1 MHSFS
6 LEVNDRI
13 EVIVN
18 EKPYKSLVIDVDDDA
33 IKINLPANDGQYLM
47 LHSGEKIEVNAYLEN
62 GNCFNF
68 YSKVI
73 SKGKDG
79 NILYY
84 ELEEPFN
91 ITAIQ
96 RRNFFRVGMVN
107 SVQYKNI
114 TSIPEEDFENIPFKE
129 ALMVDLSGGGIKLKL
144 KEKVNKDD
152 LFFIKMKIKQ
162 KDFLLRGDIVRIE
175 ETFDNER
182 LCGIRFLDITE
193 AQSDIIIGELFE
205 IMRKQ
210 RTRS

>member
-18 EKPYKSLVIDVDDDA
+18 EKPYKSLVIDVDDDV

>member
-18 EKPYKSLVIDVDDDA
+18 EKPYKSLVIDIDDDV
-33 IKINLPANDGQYLM
+33 IKINLPVNDGQYLM
-47 LHSGEKIEVNAYLEN
+47 LHSGEKIEMNAYLEN

-68 YSKVI
+68 YSRVI

-84 ELEEPFN
+84 KLEEPFN
-91 ITAIQ
+91 IIEIQ
-96 RRNFFRVGMVN
+96 RRSFFRVGVVN

-114 TSIPEEDFENIPFKE
+114 TNIPKEDFENIPFKE

-152 LFFIKMKIKQ
+152 LFLINIKIKQ
-162 KDFLLRGDIVRIE
+162 KEFLLQGDIVRIE
-175 ETFDNER
+175 ETSDNER

-193 AQSDIIIGELFE
+193 AQSDMIIGELFE

-210 RTRS
+210 RSRA

>member
-13 EVIVN
+13 EVIVD
-18 EKPYKSLVIDVDDDA
+18 EKPYKSLVIDVDDDV

-91 ITAIQ
+91 ITEIQ
-96 RRNFFRVGMVN
+96 RRNFFRVGVVN

-114 TSIPEEDFENIPFKE
+114 TNIYEEDFEDIPFKE

-162 KDFLLRGDIVRIE
+162 KEFLLKGDIVRIE
-175 ETFDNER
+175 ETYDNER

-193 AQSDIIIGELFE
+193 AQSDIIIEELFE

-210 RTRS
+210 RARL